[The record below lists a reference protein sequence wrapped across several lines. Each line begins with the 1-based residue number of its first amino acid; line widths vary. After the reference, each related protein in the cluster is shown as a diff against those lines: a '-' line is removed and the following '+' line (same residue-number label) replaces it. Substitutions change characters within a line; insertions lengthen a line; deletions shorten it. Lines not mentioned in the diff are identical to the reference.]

1 MAKATLRER
10 VGSAIA
16 YDVDWLAYGFP
27 TVMRCGGTVELQ
39 TKQGKVFRITVVE
52 QEMALEDD
60 VLLRRESK
68 VIAMP
73 EDAE

>member
-39 TKQGKVFRITVVE
+39 TKQGKAFRITVE
-52 QEMALEDD
+52 EYGWEDNAL
-60 VLLRRESK
+60 LQRESK

-73 EDAE
+73 EEAE